1 MDVIIVSVFNIWL
14 YPRADGRT
22 FWRRYNK
29 HTYELS
35 MATSKTIISPLARYQ
50 TSAVMNILVTQQQSK
65 PDTNSVQR
73 NLPKCCINVCN
84 ISLSMFAW

>member
-1 MDVIIVSVFNIWL
+1 
-14 YPRADGRT
+14 
-22 FWRRYNK
+22 
-29 HTYELS
+29 

-73 NLPKCCINVCN
+73 NLPKCCI
-84 ISLSMFAW
+84 